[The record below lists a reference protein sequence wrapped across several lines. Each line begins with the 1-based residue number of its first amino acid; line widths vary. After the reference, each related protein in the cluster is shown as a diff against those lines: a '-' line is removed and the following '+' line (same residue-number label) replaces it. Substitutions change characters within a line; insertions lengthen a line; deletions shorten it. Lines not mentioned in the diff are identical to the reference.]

1 MPSQKNVKIDIISSE
16 KKDFDEKFY
25 RNTLGLFVTGISIVT
40 AVDEKKNPIGMTV
53 NSFASVS
60 LNPALVLWSIDKAQ
74 PSFNT
79 FLNAKGYAVNIL
91 NKNQL
96 DLCSNFSKPSDDK
109 FKDIEWYYSKNGF
122 PLISNSLAW
131 FDCLSWA
138 QYPGGDHEILVGKV
152 TSYDQNKNDPLTY
165 WNGSTPS
172 KSPTSEERCALAL
185 AVTSGVL
192 GTQL

>member
-25 RNTLGLFVTGISIVT
+25 RNTLGLFITGISIVT

-165 WNGSTPS
+165 WNG
-172 KSPTSEERCALAL
+172 KIK
-185 AVTSGVL
+185 
-192 GTQL
+192 